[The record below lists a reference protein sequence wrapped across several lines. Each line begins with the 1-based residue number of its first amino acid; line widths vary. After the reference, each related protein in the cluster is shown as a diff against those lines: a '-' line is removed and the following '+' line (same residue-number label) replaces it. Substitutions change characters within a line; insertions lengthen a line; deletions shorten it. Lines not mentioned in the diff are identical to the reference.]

1 MCKCGTS
8 CKMSNG
14 RNGVCQQDDKTCA
27 QNFHQPICSEG
38 KKYFT
43 VSIEMK
49 MSFRMYKVKSAK

>member
-49 MSFRMYKVKSAK
+49 MSNLGCTK